1 MGLVTASLADVAAIT
16 PRSRL
21 LRLDLRGQP
30 FAFLAGQAV
39 MVGPHGADARR
50 PFSIAS
56 SPAYTATT
64 GLLELLIADDTGT
77 TLDWAQPRTLVDVEG
92 PLGGFTFEGAPRQ
105 PHVLFIAG
113 GVGIAPLRA
122 MIEQALHTSPAPSIT
137 LLYSARR
144 GDDFAFIEEFES
156 HARAGRM
163 VLHQTVT
170 RHDGTDW
177 QGRRGRV
184 GRGEF
189 EAVLQYPTSTTCFVC
204 GPNALV
210 GETIETLRALGV
222 PDDLVHAERW
232 GR

>member
-1 MGLVTASLADVAAIT
+1 M
-16 PRSRL
+16 
-21 LRLDLRGQP
+21 
-30 FAFLAGQAV
+30 AGQAV
-39 MVGPHGADARR
+39 MVGPHGAEARR

-56 SPAYTATT
+56 SPAYTEST
-64 GLLELLIADDTGT
+64 GRLELLIADDSGT
-77 TLDWAQPRTLVDVEG
+77 MLSWATPGAVVDIEG
-92 PLGGFTFEGAPRQ
+92 PYGAFTFDGAPRQ

-113 GVGIAPLRA
+113 GTGIAPLRA
-122 MIEQALHTSPAPSIT
+122 MIEQALLTTPTPSIT

-144 GDDFAFIEEFES
+144 GDEFAFIEEFAA
-156 HARAGRM
+156 HARAGRII
-163 VLHQTVT
+163 LHQTVT

-189 EAVLQYPTSTTCFVC
+189 EAVLDYPTSTTCFVC

-210 GETIETLRALGV
+210 AETIETLRALGV
-222 PDDLVHAERW
+222 PDELVHAERW